1 MCLSAP
7 QINYD
12 IDASME
18 KWPILTGDDKIQIL
32 YRRQIK
38 VHYANQAQANHDF
51 YTDYD
56 KNLDL
61 SKGGIVYPF
70 TGIRGDS
77 KDLWSKCK
85 KGNLQHVEMIKAESL
100 AEQQLYMRETDI
112 AIIAC
117 GYESNGVPVLD

>member
-1 MCLSAP
+1 LSAP

-12 IDASME
+12 QEAYKEI
-18 KWPILTGDDKIQIL
+18 WPILTGEDKIQVI

-38 VHYANQAQANHDF
+38 VHYANQAQATHEG
-51 YTDYD
+51 YSDYD

-77 KDLWSKCK
+77 KELWNKSK
-85 KGNLQHVEMIKAESL
+85 KGLLQHVELCRAESL
-100 AEQQLYMRETDI
+100 TEQQLLMRESDI
-112 AIIAC
+112 VVIAC